1 MNENEQWDSK
11 LFIFNLLIS
20 SIFIYN
26 TNSTLLADT
35 FKSLAVMSSITKR
48 VKFTW
53 TKCSEE
59 NQDSESEEEDA
70 IKANGPVYLSV
81 VRNFTLKTQYTP
93 KEDINRFLK
102 RESSDKDR

>member
-1 MNENEQWDSK
+1 
-11 LFIFNLLIS
+11 
-20 SIFIYN
+20 
-26 TNSTLLADT
+26 
-35 FKSLAVMSSITKR
+35 MSRLTKR

-53 TKCSEE
+53 TQRSEE
-59 NQDSESEEEDA
+59 NEDSESEEEDA

-93 KEDINRFLK
+93 KEDINSFLK